1 MRSSKSVLAALLLM
15 AAGCPG
21 DGLKL
26 DEPDMP
32 EAGRSA
38 NHGRAGSAPGKDD
51 AEAGRGGAMAAAGSG
66 AIGAAGKGGLG
77 GAAGKGGA
85 SGSLGSAGKGGS
97 LGGAGKGG
105 AGGSLDSGAGK
116 GGSGGSLGGAAGKGG
131 AGGAPS
137 GNVTKLGDISNDAQA
152 QAVCDKVKSQIK
164 PADLTVI
171 DRGACTLQGLA
182 GELQGAGDCTKLT
195 AECLEEQKSSESDD
209 SCTAS
214 DFPSC
219 PDVTVDEFVACAK
232 ANLEVSKS
240 YFAKLSCDSQLD
252 DLVDPET
259 PAACSS
265 LFAKCPELG
274 DTDG

>member
-32 EAGRSA
+32 EAGHAA

-51 AEAGRGGAMAAAGSG
+51 EEAGKGGAMAAAGSG
-66 AIGAAGKGGLG
+66 TIGAAGKGGLG
-77 GAAGKGGA
+77 GAAGR
-85 SGSLGSAGKGGS
+85 
-97 LGGAGKGG
+97 
-105 AGGSLDSGAGK
+105 

-137 GNVTKLGDISNDAQA
+137 GNVTRLGDITNDAQA

-195 AECLEEQKSSESDD
+195 AECLEEQSGSESDD
-209 SCTAS
+209 GCTVS

-252 DLVDPET
+252 DLTDPET

-265 LFAKCPELG
+265 LFAKCPELN